1 MSEKNHHQ
9 ALTEQF
15 FAEPLAEKKPYQY
28 TVADFMNEANS
39 LIGQYAPPLDKISE
53 HDTNDIEDDI
63 HARAHF
69 AALQTSTFL
78 GQTIDALDRD
88 DWDKACSQQ
97 LHKTR
102 ETLQTIFNA
111 LEAIKE
117 HETVELNNDN
127 LGISKKVSPA
137 ERLLEHKGSLEYLS
151 EKLEAKLNG
160 QEALL
165 MLKDFLDKKV
175 GIYTDKDAETT
186 PTESIDNKPPRAIY
200 SSQSPQGSESERGFI
215 RIVDVLEQIK
225 ELFDLLE
232 QSASNVPFNDLI
244 LEDTKQSRNI
254 TRQLIDFYH
263 NPQESSELSE
273 STINQLP
280 SIIDQLMENVSIIQD
295 ALLNNNRAQNIEAR
309 ANDILQSKHQIR
321 IKAEQFKK
329 QLSASQNG
337 QLDR

>member
-1 MSEKNHHQ
+1 
-9 ALTEQF
+9 
-15 FAEPLAEKKPYQY
+15 
-28 TVADFMNEANS
+28 
-39 LIGQYAPPLDKISE
+39 
-53 HDTNDIEDDI
+53 
-63 HARAHF
+63 
-69 AALQTSTFL
+69 
-78 GQTIDALDRD
+78 
-88 DWDKACSQQ
+88 
-97 LHKTR
+97 
-102 ETLQTIFNA
+102 
-111 LEAIKE
+111 
-117 HETVELNNDN
+117 
-127 LGISKKVSPA
+127 
-137 ERLLEHKGSLEYLS
+137 
-151 EKLEAKLNG
+151 
-160 QEALL
+160 